1 MKEIKGK
8 MKMLL
13 KKKVHTNVSLY
24 QNLEA
29 FGRK

>member
-13 KKKVHTNVSLY
+13 KKKCIQMFRFY

-29 FGRK
+29 F